1 LPKAARA
8 VARRQ
13 ASKANVIAT
22 FLRLRGGTCVLAF
35 FSLRLSEGLQQSD
48 PIELMKMWVRE
59 SVAAIVCRVE
69 QKQSAIFDEFD
80 LNER

>member
-1 LPKAARA
+1 
-8 VARRQ
+8 
-13 ASKANVIAT
+13 
-22 FLRLRGGTCVLAF
+22 
-35 FSLRLSEGLQQSD
+35 
-48 PIELMKMWVRE
+48 MWVRE